1 MLTLMIA
8 MNLLVFVK
16 QGHAVEINCKYS
28 SDFDWFT
35 VGKVYTCSVQQK
47 LDALHTDSGVIGV
60 NGIHNGK
67 KKNKDVKAIR
77 IFNRNVYY
85 FSSGYDK
92 YFTNIEV
99 IQVYGS
105 KLKIISQKDLMPFT
119 KLKHI
124 DLCKNDLEEL
134 EKDLFKF
141 NQLLEVIKVSDN
153 KLKFIDVTAFEGLYQ
168 LHTLELN
175 GNHCIWKSTGARDN
189 LEEDEEIS
197 REEAIDIMY
206 EARTRCYRDY
216 ILRELYE
223 MEMGKFLK
231 ERSEVVV
238 SLQSKID
245 DLTTENDI
253 FYDRMRKYK
262 DELDICLSKEINKP
276 SEMMEMT
283 QMMQMLNQ
291 MNMES
296 TTVSSK
302 GNGNGE
308 TNGNGNSNIKSTNQM
323 QFQPN
328 DQNMNMPQPNAGS
341 PQYQWDRWE
350 KNDRSINEAS
360 SNYRQN
366 SYYTN
371 RGYQWRY

>member
-1 MLTLMIA
+1 VIGVIF
-8 MNLLVFVK
+8 LLIFVK
-16 QGHAVEINCKYS
+16 RGNAVEINCKYS

-60 NGIHNGK
+60 NGIHIGK
-67 KKNKDVKAIR
+67 NKNKDVKAIR
-77 IFNRNVYY
+77 IYNRNVYY

-105 KLKIISQKDLMPFT
+105 KLKIITQKDLMPFT

-124 DLCKNDLEEL
+124 DLCKNELEEL

-141 NQLLEVIKVSDN
+141 NQLLEVIKASDN
-153 KLKFIDVTAFEGLYQ
+153 KLKFIDVTAFEGLFQ

-175 GNHCIWKSTGARDN
+175 GNHCIWKSTGPRDN

-223 MEMGKFLK
+223 MEMGKYLK
-231 ERSEVVV
+231 ERSEVVL

-245 DLTTENDI
+245 DLTMENDM

-276 SEMMEMT
+276 SETMEMI
-283 QMMQMLNQ
+283 QMQMQ
-291 MNMES
+291 MNMEPS
-296 TTVSSK
+296 TIPLK
-302 GNGNGE
+302 GNNEMNGNGSFNKKP
-308 TNGNGNSNIKSTNQM
+308 TNGM
-323 QFQPN
+323 QNDKNFKDIQPN
-328 DQNMNMPQPNAGS
+328 NQNLNAPQPNGRN
-341 PQYQWDRWE
+341 PQYQWNRWE
-350 KNDRSINEAS
+350 NDDRSINDAS

-366 SYYTN
+366 SYENN

>member
-1 MLTLMIA
+1 
-8 MNLLVFVK
+8 
-16 QGHAVEINCKYS
+16 
-28 SDFDWFT
+28 
-35 VGKVYTCSVQQK
+35 VYTCSVQQK

-60 NGIHNGK
+60 NGIHIGK

-77 IFNRNVYY
+77 IYNRNVYY

-105 KLKIISQKDLMPFT
+105 KLRVITQKDLMPFI

-124 DLCKNDLEEL
+124 DLCKNELEEL

-141 NQLLEVIKVSDN
+141 NQLLEVIKASDN
-153 KLKFIDVTAFEGLYQ
+153 KLKFIDVTAFEGLFQ

-175 GNHCIWKSTGARDN
+175 GNHCIWKSTGSRDN

-223 MEMGKFLK
+223 MEMGNFLK
-231 ERSEVVV
+231 ERSEVVL

-245 DLTTENDI
+245 DLTMENDM

-276 SEMMEMT
+276 SETME
-283 QMMQMLNQ
+283 MMQMQMQ

-296 TTVSSK
+296 SMIPLK

-308 TNGNGNSNIKSTNQM
+308 MNGNGNLNRKPTNGM
-323 QFQPN
+323 QNDKNLKEIQPN
-328 DQNMNMPQPNAGS
+328 NQNLYSSQPNGRNL
-341 PQYQWDRWE
+341 QNQWDRWE
-350 KNDRSINEAS
+350 KDDRSINDAS

-366 SYYTN
+366 SYENN

>member
-1 MLTLMIA
+1 
-8 MNLLVFVK
+8 
-16 QGHAVEINCKYS
+16 
-28 SDFDWFT
+28 
-35 VGKVYTCSVQQK
+35 
-47 LDALHTDSGVIGV
+47 
-60 NGIHNGK
+60 
-67 KKNKDVKAIR
+67 
-77 IFNRNVYY
+77 
-85 FSSGYDK
+85 
-92 YFTNIEV
+92 
-99 IQVYGS
+99 
-105 KLKIISQKDLMPFT
+105 MPFT

-141 NQLLEVIKVSDN
+141 NLLLEVIKASEN

-175 GNHCIWKSTGARDN
+175 GNHCIWKSTGSREN

-197 REEAIDIMY
+197 REEAIDVMY

-231 ERSEVVV
+231 ERSEVVL

-245 DLTTENDI
+245 DLTMENDM

-276 SEMMEMT
+276 TDAMEMT
-283 QMMQMLNQ
+283 QMMKMQMK

-296 TTVSSK
+296 PTIPL
-302 GNGNGE
+302 NG
-308 TNGNGNSNIKSTNQM
+308 NGNGNSNGKPMNQM
-323 QFQPN
+323 QMQPN
-328 DQNMNMPQPNAGS
+328 DQNFNVIQTNNQNGPQSNGRN

-350 KNDRSINEAS
+350 NDDRSINDAS
-360 SNYRQN
+360 INYRQN
-366 SYYTN
+366 SYERN
-371 RGYQWRY
+371 RGYQWKY